1 MHMMPSERMNTMY
14 TGDRQGRKCTV
25 TEDTREINN
34 YTEVKNIFLRKEDK

>member
-1 MHMMPSERMNTMY
+1 MMHNGRMNTTY
-14 TGDRQGRKCTV
+14 TGDKQGRKCTV